1 MAKLTES
8 DCDFYLVIA
17 PCDIPVRGNVQ
28 ASGNPGLDIA
38 AEDVILD
45 RIRSGDSSAWC
56 TVKCTARPKR
66 GEHTDLNGVD
76 YLGSVTLTD
85 TYTAEQCATDHG
97 MQAEALDSLNEEIAK
112 AEAVAQALRGA
123 CGRLVRQHAKDT
135 RERFPV
141 SSDWIAR
148 HCKAWNMPRNGA
160 ELAIKR
166 LLEGYAALADASF
179 ESGFKLGDDGYFGE
193 YATDMLKAMQAALN
207 LYMGRFDCGA
217 LDHLIHALA
226 AVSGVELE

>member
-17 PCDIPVRGNVQ
+17 PCDVPVRGNVQ
-28 ASGNPGLDIA
+28 ASGDSA
-38 AEDVILD
+38 ADTQAELEILE
-45 RIRSGDSSAWC
+45 RLRSGDCSAWC
-56 TVKCTARPKR
+56 TVQCTARPKR
-66 GEHTDLNGVD
+66 GEHTDLSGID
-76 YLGSVTLTD
+76 YLGSVTLMD

-112 AEAVAQALRGA
+112 VEAVAQALRGT

-148 HCKAWNMPRNGA
+148 HCKAWNMPRSGA

-179 ESGFKLGDDGYFGE
+179 ELGYKLGKDGFFGE
-193 YATDMLKAMQAALN
+193 YAADMLKAMQAALN
-207 LYMGRFDCGA
+207 LDMGRFDCGA

-226 AVSGVELE
+226 AVSGVDLE